1 MVRKLLVAAFAAAV
15 LVSVSLASVSFA
27 AENFEKV
34 YIPNGLA
41 HAEIGDWIT
50 FRMADGTTQKHS
62 IVERTGDAPN
72 GEIVVSIESYSAAN
86 QLQNS
91 RRIRQAIG
99 EEFVEPPV
107 PAGQKYTFERRKET
121 INFEGAQLEI
131 TILEVYNNG
140 SLMRVWYLSPEL
152 PVYGTIKKTF
162 ANGSSEFEVVDFGFA
177 NAQ

>member
-1 MVRKLLVAAFAAAV
+1 MAKKMLSVALAALL
-15 LVSVSLASVSFA
+15 LATAPFA
-27 AENFEKV
+27 AETFTRV

-62 IVERTGDAPN
+62 IVERTGAIPD
-72 GEIVVSIESYSAAN
+72 GEIVVHIETYSSAN
-86 QLQNS
+86 ELQNS

-99 EEFVEPPV
+99 PEMVEPPV
-107 PAGQKYTFERRKET
+107 PAGENHTYDRRKET
-121 INFEGAQLEI
+121 IIFEGAQLEI
-131 TILEVYNNG
+131 TILDVKNNG
-140 SLMRVWYLSPEL
+140 VLQRTWYLSPEL

-177 NAQ
+177 AAQ